1 MRCLLDYGS
10 SGKSVQD
17 RYISLEFRKNVR
29 SGIKNLGING
39 IWVCIRFGGTGK
51 GMGVTAEK
59 KKGSWDQALG
69 YSNT

>member
-10 SGKSVQD
+10 SDKSVQD

-39 IWVCIRFGGTGK
+39 IWFYIKFGGTGR
-51 GMGVTAEK
+51 E
-59 KKGSWDQALG
+59 WE
-69 YSNT
+69 